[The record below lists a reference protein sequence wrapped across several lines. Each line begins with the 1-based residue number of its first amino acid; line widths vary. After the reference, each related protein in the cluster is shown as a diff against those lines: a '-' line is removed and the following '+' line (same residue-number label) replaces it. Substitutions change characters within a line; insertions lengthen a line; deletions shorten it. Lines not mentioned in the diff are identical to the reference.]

1 MSTTVAPN
9 VLSSLALFRG
19 LPPEALRFL
28 GERLRRKT
36 FAPGAIVLT
45 AEQPGEALYVILEGS
60 VRIFLDEADGTEVT
74 LAFLGPGDSVG
85 EMSLVDRA
93 GRSANVAALE
103 ESTLLWL
110 DRDTFLA
117 CLRQY
122 PGLSENLVRELAARL
137 RAANQQIRALTTLD
151 VAGRVAR
158 QLLVFSELYGVA
170 DDNGGVRIPMP
181 LPQRAIADLVGA
193 TRERVNRVLVS
204 LRRRHTLS
212 VDSHYRVTLHDRRV
226 LEDLCRPEG

>member
-1 MSTTVAPN
+1 MAAVADP
-9 VLSSLALFRG
+9 LALGSLALFRD
-19 LPPEALRFL
+19 LPEEALRFL
-28 GERLRRKT
+28 AERLRRKHFT
-36 FAPGAIVLT
+36 AGATVLT
-45 AEQPGEALYVILEGS
+45 AEQPGEALYVVLTGS
-60 VRIFLDEADGTEVT
+60 VRIFLDDADGSEVT

-85 EMSLVDRA
+85 EMSLVDRS

-103 ESTLLWL
+103 DSSLLWL

-122 PGLSENLVRELAARL
+122 PGLSENLMREMAARL

-158 QLLVFSELYGVA
+158 QLLVFADQYGVG
-170 DDNGGVRIPMP
+170 DGNGGVRIPMP

-204 LRRRHTLS
+204 LRRHQTLS
-212 VDSHYRVTLHDRRV
+212 VDPSHRVTVHDRAA
-226 LEDLCRPEG
+226 LERLCGS

>member
-1 MSTTVAPN
+1 MAAVVDPRS
-9 VLSSLALFRG
+9 LGSLALFRE
-19 LPPEALRFL
+19 LPEEALRFL
-28 GERLRRKT
+28 ADRLRRKV
-36 FAPGAIVLT
+36 FPAGASVLT

-60 VRIFLDEADGTEVT
+60 VRIFLDEADGSEVT

-85 EMSLVDRA
+85 EMSLVDRS

-117 CLRQY
+117 CLRQF
-122 PGLSENLVRELAARL
+122 PGLSENLMREMAARL

-158 QLLVFSELYGVA
+158 QLLVFAEVYGVA
-170 DDNGGVRIPMP
+170 DDNGGIRIPMP

-204 LRRRHTLS
+204 LRRRQTLS
-212 VDSHYRVTLHDRRV
+212 VDSHYRVTLHDRQA
-226 LEDLCRPEG
+226 LEELCRP

>member
-1 MSTTVAPN
+1 MAAVTDPRS
-9 VLSSLALFRG
+9 LGSLALFRD
-19 LPPEALRFL
+19 LPDEALRFL
-28 GERLRRKT
+28 AERLRRRT
-36 FAPGAIVLT
+36 FAAGASVLT
-45 AEQPGEALYVILEGS
+45 AEQPGEALYIVLEGS
-60 VRIFLDEADGTEVT
+60 VRIFLDDADGSEVT

-85 EMSLVDRA
+85 EMSLVDRS
-93 GRSANVAALE
+93 GRSANVTALE

-117 CLRQY
+117 SLRQY

-158 QLLVFSELYGVA
+158 QLLSFAEQYGTA
-170 DDNGGVRIPMP
+170 DGNGGIRIPMP

-204 LRRRHTLS
+204 LRRNQILS
-212 VDSHYRVTLHDRRV
+212 VDAQHRVTLHDRPA
-226 LEDLCRPEG
+226 LELLCRP

>member
-1 MSTTVAPN
+1 MAAVAPSS
-9 VLSSLALFRG
+9 LGSLALFRG
-19 LPPEALRFL
+19 LPEDALRFL
-28 GERLRRKT
+28 ADRLRRKL
-36 FAPGAIVLT
+36 FPAGASVLT

-60 VRIFLDEADGTEVT
+60 VRIYLDEADGTEVT

-85 EMSLVDRA
+85 EMSLVDRS
-93 GRSANVAALE
+93 GRSANVSALE
-103 ESTLLWL
+103 DSTLLWL

-117 CLRQY
+117 CLRQF
-122 PGLSENLVRELAARL
+122 PGLSENLMREMAARL

-158 QLLVFSELYGVA
+158 QLLVFADVYGVA
-170 DDNGGVRIPMP
+170 DGDGGVRIPMP

-204 LRRRHTLS
+204 LRRRRTLS
-212 VDSHYRVTLHDRRV
+212 VDSHYRVTLHDRKA
-226 LEDLCRPEG
+226 LEQLCNV